1 MKLFQRQVVPLLLLP
16 LFISCT
22 FDPKSAPHLVQS
34 QIVVHYNS
42 LQLDSYQPL
51 SFSDIDTIA
60 ILRNQSGS
68 ISVIIGEVTHRYLAL
83 KGDSLQEQ
91 SQVFDVQVYEDDV
104 VVIPKKD
111 DTTQDEQNS
120 IRI

>member
-1 MKLFQRQVVPLLLLP
+1 MLSLLILLSI
-16 LFISCT
+16 FTSCT
-22 FDPKSAPHLVQS
+22 FNQNNASEAQQLIQG
-34 QIVVHYNS
+34 QITSHYDI
-42 LQLDSYQPL
+42 LQLEGYQPL
-51 SFSDIDTIA
+51 SYSDIDTIA
-60 ILRNQSGS
+60 IQRNKDGS

-111 DTTQDEQNS
+111 DTAQDEQNS